1 VFTIPDP
8 DEYLSASD
16 VKDVAEE
23 VITPLRCRVSRGAPD
38 PGDIWLVVIP
48 ACTNQNSIWDTCND
62 TEGTPCDDTVL
73 RWLHTLNRQW
83 A

>member
-23 VITPLRCRVSRGAPD
+23 VITPLPLPGVGEPLD
-38 PGDIWLVVIP
+38 PGDIWLVVIL
-48 ACTNQNSIWDTCND
+48 ACTNQNSIWDTCKRL
-62 TEGTPCDDTVL
+62 PK
-73 RWLHTLNRQW
+73 
-83 A
+83 

>member
-8 DEYLSASD
+8 DEYLTASD

-23 VITPLRCRVSRGAPD
+23 VITPDPVAGCRGEPLD
-38 PGDIWLVVIP
+38 PGDIYPLVVIL

-62 TEGTPCDDTVL
+62 TEERRVT
-73 RWLHTLNRQW
+73 TLS
-83 A
+83 

>member
-23 VITPLRCRVSRGAPD
+23 VITPLPLPGVGEPLD
-38 PGDIWLVVIP
+38 PGDI
-48 ACTNQNSIWDTCND
+48 
-62 TEGTPCDDTVL
+62 
-73 RWLHTLNRQW
+73 
-83 A
+83 